1 MINKEDWKIV
11 NKVQK
16 AVLDWGQHKEIND
29 AISFFQKRNKEAY
42 KILVEMANIE
52 ARKGEETI
60 ENLRPL
66 LFKLKEVLSN
76 K

>member
-1 MINKEDWKIV
+1 
-11 NKVQK
+11 
-16 AVLDWGQHKEIND
+16 
-29 AISFFQKRNKEAY
+29 
-42 KILVEMANIE
+42 MANIE

-60 ENLRPL
+60 EYLRPL